1 MEEIVKRINDTNASY
16 RTVGSGDA
24 KNTDLFLDNDHYPF
38 FGSQNG
44 EIRVRL
50 NKKNLAQAILFI
62 ASILPLKYDSSSKHM
77 RVDYSR
83 GFVYDNL
90 ALLDAVFTTEGKPCE
105 SKIFTWN
112 VRKDIVKKNGKIDNR
127 LYLNGLISDASFK
140 NSEGQIVKTKFIIR
154 NYLAG
159 GYSDIHF
166 RSNDD
171 GVYDCYI
178 TNARTP
184 LDDGKDKGR
193 EFSEA
198 SQTPSLQMIFYG
210 APGTGKSHTVNNMIK
225 KASTD
230 IVISDQDSFNSY
242 LLANIA
248 SKTTRNYIGYLSSD
262 LIIKSASQILN
273 KNVSSI
279 YEVTDTSDI
288 KKIYDNLK
296 DTPQDKTSHN
306 GYSSAILKYK
316 EFIESIKGTKTSTR
330 NLPNHV
336 RTTFHPDSDYA
347 SFVGAY
353 KPTMRPATLG
363 RDEKITYEF
372 VAQSFL
378 KAYEEA
384 WKLLAKNAGNPEA
397 FYLVIEEIN
406 RGNCAQIFG
415 DLFQLLDRND
425 EGYSEYAITPDKDIK
440 NYLAGTFK
448 DVEGLP
454 EDVKS
459 GEVMKLPKNLYILA
473 TMNTSDQS
481 LFPIDSAFKRR
492 WDWEY
497 VPITNAELG
506 WKIEADKK
514 KYDWWTFL
522 EKINEKVGELTS
534 SEDKKLGYFF
544 AKAKGGVIDAKT
556 FVSKVAFYLW
566 NDVFKDYGTD
576 SDIFKTD
583 DKGDITFTKFFTQG
597 GDALVAKFIEN
608 VGVTA
613 DGKDA
618 EEAPSENDETTEAEE

>member
-1 MEEIVKRINDTNASY
+1 MTND
-16 RTVGSGDA
+16 
-24 KNTDLFLDNDHYPF
+24 
-38 FGSQNG
+38 
-44 EIRVRL
+44 
-50 NKKNLAQAILFI
+50 
-62 ASILPLKYDSSSKHM
+62 
-77 RVDYSR
+77 
-83 GFVYDNL
+83 
-90 ALLDAVFTTEGKPCE
+90 
-105 SKIFTWN
+105 
-112 VRKDIVKKNGKIDNR
+112 
-127 LYLNGLISDASFK
+127 
-140 NSEGQIVKTKFIIR
+140 
-154 NYLAG
+154 
-159 GYSDIHF
+159 
-166 RSNDD
+166 
-171 GVYDCYI
+171 
-178 TNARTP
+178 
-184 LDDGKDKGR
+184 
-193 EFSEA
+193 
-198 SQTPSLQMIFYG
+198 SLQQIFYG
-210 APGTGKSHTVNNMIK
+210 APGTGKSHKVKSIVG
-225 KASTD
+225 TD
-230 IVISDQDSFNSY
+230 IN
-242 LLANIA
+242 
-248 SKTTRNYIGYLSSD
+248 
-262 LIIKSASQILN
+262 
-273 KNVSSI
+273 
-279 YEVTDTSDI
+279 
-288 KKIYDNLK
+288 
-296 DTPQDKTSHN
+296 
-306 GYSSAILKYK
+306 
-316 EFIESIKGTKTSTR
+316 
-330 NLPNHV
+330 NHV
-336 RTTFHPDSDYA
+336 RTTFHPDTDYS

-353 KPTMRPATLG
+353 KPTMKKNLERVYGKQELIKLLKEIKDTGTAYPCQKFGAKYWNSLKPLKGADYKEILDACGFTDNFSVEIGKGISVGEELASKIRPEQIA
-363 RDEKITYEF
+363 YSF

-384 WKLLAKNAGNPEA
+384 WKRMAKDAGNPEA

-459 GEVMKLPKNLYILA
+459 GEVMYLPKNLYILA

-497 VPITNAELG
+497 VPITNANLG
-506 WKIEADKK
+506 WKIEAAEN

-544 AKAKGGVIDAKT
+544 AKAKNNVIDAKT

-597 GDALVAKFIEN
+597 GVDDALVAKFIEN

-613 DGKDA
+613 EGKDA
-618 EEAPSENDETTEAEE
+618 EKAPSENVEQTEAEE